1 MRILLIEDE
10 AALSAGV
17 KRGLE
22 EEHYEVDAALDGLEG
37 LEMARSRRY
46 SAIILD
52 VMLPGKDGWTICQEL
67 RESRDSTPI
76 LMLTARDAVD
86 DRVRGLEMGADDYLP
101 KPFDFTEMLARIRA
115 LVRRDKVHKERVINI
130 ADLRL
135 DTGARTVTRGGRPI
149 TLTER
154 EYTLLEALATYEGR
168 VLSREAIQERVWLDE
183 DSYSNTVDVH
193 IGLLRKKIDQD
204 QPVKLIHTVRGMG
217 YTLRRESGDS

>member
-10 AALSAGV
+10 AALSAGI

-22 EEHYEVDAALDGLEG
+22 EEHYEVDAALDGREG

-46 SAIILD
+46 SAIVLD
-52 VMLPGKDGWTICQEL
+52 VMLPSMDGWTICREL

-101 KPFDFTEMLARIRA
+101 KPFDFTEMLARIRS
-115 LVRRDKVHKERVINI
+115 LLRRDKIHKEPVIAI

-135 DTGARTVTRGGRPI
+135 DTGARTVTRAGRPI

-154 EYTLLEALATYEGR
+154 EYTLLEALATHEGR

-193 IGLLRKKIDQD
+193 IGLLRKKIDQEHT
-204 QPVKLIHTVRGMG
+204 VKLIHTVRGMG
-217 YTLRRESGDS
+217 YTMRRESGDA